1 MLPYIYCP
9 LFHKHT
15 FLLYHPRE
23 ERERKEEEKE
33 EEIYHNISL
42 NLLVLVQGVYLHKPY
57 RNMPLM
63 ISVEF
68 EMMQLL
74 VYTKNKPKYLENR

>member
-1 MLPYIYCP
+1 
-9 LFHKHT
+9 
-15 FLLYHPRE
+15 
-23 ERERKEEEKE
+23 
-33 EEIYHNISL
+33 L